1 MREELKI
8 DESNMKEW
16 MKWAMQSFPIRT
28 VFYNRSDRALS
39 EEVMDEICITF
50 CFGHEGRGYVQG
62 WSTFGRSGSSPFDI
76 NDPKTISKA
85 TKEMVDYLSNKEPVL
100 ISIVDDRKEASDGW

>member
-1 MREELKI
+1 MVIQEDRKQDREG
-8 DESNMKEW
+8 
-16 MKWAMQSFPIRT
+16 F
-28 VFYNRSDRALS
+28 ALS
-39 EEVMDEICITF
+39 EEVMDEICIAF

-85 TKEMVDYLSNKEPVL
+85 MKQMVDYLSDKEPVL